1 MEKRNFHAK
10 NARVNLLKI
19 QKGDGLLMRNGG

>member
-1 MEKRNFHAK
+1 MEKRNFHAR

-19 QKGDGLLMRNGG
+19 LKEGGSLMLNGV